1 MKSIAI
7 IMTAHNRKNQTLSCL
22 DSLHSQSK
30 LTEGVK
36 KLFFLVDDGSTD
48 GTSEAVHCNFP
59 DVSII
64 PGTGDLFWNRGMHLA
79 FGEALKEDHD
89 YYLWINDDTTLFP
102 NALSELLNTSAIFQ
116 DKAIIVGSTKDPVTG
131 EWTYGGFR
139 RLHPWRPLKFTR
151 VLPGGEPVP
160 IEAMN
165 GNCVLIPR
173 HAAGIVGNLDPI
185 FSHGMG
191 DFDYALRAQRMGVEV
206 YLAPGYHGY
215 CTRNSVS
222 VDNTSFWQRLSMMIS
237 RKGLPPKDWAIFSKR
252 YAGLLWLFFW
262 VSPYIRRLF
271 HSLKNAMK
279 LI

>member
-36 KLFFLVDDGSTD
+36 KLIYFVDDGSTD
-48 GTSEAVHCNFP
+48 GTSEAVHYMFP
-59 DVSII
+59 DVRII
-64 PGTGDLFWNRGMHLA
+64 LGTGDLFWNRGMHLA

-102 NALSELLNTSAIFQ
+102 SALSELLHTSTFFQ
-116 DKAIIVGSTKDPVTG
+116 DKAIVVASTKHPVTG

-139 RLHPWRPLKFTR
+139 RLHPLRPLKFTR
-151 VLPGGEPVP
+151 VLPSGEPVP

-173 HAAGIVGNLDPI
+173 YAAGIVGNLDPI

-191 DFDYALRAQRMGVEV
+191 DFDYALRAQRKGVEV
-206 YLAPGYHGY
+206 YLASGYHGY
-215 CTRNSVS
+215 CIRNSVS
-222 VDNTSFWQRLSMMIS
+222 ADKKSLRQRLSKMIS
-237 RKGLPPKDWAIFSKR
+237 RKGLPPKDWAIFTKR
-252 YAGLLWLFFW
+252 YTGVLWPLYW
-262 VSPYIRRLF
+262 ISPYLRRIV
-271 HSLKNAMK
+271 HCKNIDA
-279 LI
+279 

>member
-191 DFDYALRAQRMGVEV
+191 DFDYALRARKKGVEI
-206 YLAPGYHGY
+206 YLAPGYYAY
-215 CTRNSVS
+215 CIRDTEQYPDEPKKQKIIRKFSK
-222 VDNTSFWQRLSMMIS
+222 
-237 RKGLPPKDWAIFSKR
+237 KGLPPRDWAVFAKR
-252 YAGLLWLFFW
+252 YAGPIWPVYW
-262 VSPYIRRLF
+262 ASPYLRTIFFSAAERKF
-271 HSLKNAMK
+271 G
-279 LI
+279 